1 MPRTSSQPAN
11 ATPKAERTRLA
22 ILAAAEDAFA
32 FHGFAATRLED
43 VAAAVGIRRAS
54 IVYYFKDKR
63 ELYDFVLASVFGDLL
78 ERLERVLFSGSG
90 KAGAQRCIEAA
101 VSEWVDFV
109 AERPSFARLLLREV
123 ADATPERRP
132 EALLR
137 QLSPFYELANRFM
150 AQHGPDGLPDADPAQ
165 MASTLAGA
173 TLFHVAAMPTLV
185 PDMAF
190 DPRDPAHLEQHRAE
204 ILRLTRRF
212 LRRGPARAKAPR
224 TNVAP
229 RARKERR

>member
-1 MPRTSSQPAN
+1 MPRAASQATT
-11 ATPKAERTRLA
+11 ATPKAERTRMA

-32 FHGFAATRLED
+32 AQGFAATRLED
-43 VAAAVGIRRAS
+43 VAEAVGIRRAS

-63 ELYDFVLASVFGDLL
+63 ELYDFVLESVLGDLL
-78 ERLERVLFSGSG
+78 ARLEGVLFSKGS
-90 KAGAQRCIEAA
+90 ASRCIEAA

-137 QLSPFYELANRFM
+137 QLAPFYELANRFM
-150 AQHGPDGLPDADPAQ
+150 AEHGPDGLPDADPAQ

-185 PDMAF
+185 PAMAF
-190 DPRDPAHLEQHRAE
+190 DPRDSAHLEQHRSE

-212 LRRGPARAKAPR
+212 LRRRPVRASAPR
-224 TNVAP
+224 TKPAP
-229 RARKERR
+229 RARKERP